1 MAADKVC
8 ATPCYNCDRKGLPI
22 LFTRYAVAYSA
33 QSANMAALKQLS
45 PMGQLEPKP
54 GGVDMHTALY
64 NVRML
69 RAGYLYVHIDRG
81 LPNLCTGDEWKGYV
95 VHPHGYLN
103 EFDVFL
109 PGEATPKVA
118 CARDARQANNSM
130 VWVRMP
136 EGVKKLWYLFNPDP
150 IDYEHLMNVIA
161 PNPDKYMQS
170 FDVAGWANG
179 NTKQKN
185 TVQPGLLNGQVVEFA
200 ALGNDVVA
208 NACEP
213 LLYGLMGS
221 NAIERGW
228 GDYETSE
235 EVTRWNSNIMGDP
248 TPEVVTVTKSHNGPS
263 YMAAHGTR
271 LKQMANFLQQ
281 NKGAVV
287 ACDDALG
294 IAQEL
299 GHLQAEAQTD
309 YTRWQLRQ
317 ADGAATG
324 VTNEWVYQTA
334 LCAQRLHNLI
344 KQGAVSATEKRI
356 KDWDKMLDQM
366 DQSGALLSRRNPEV
380 AKRNAEVRAQAR
392 INQQKERDAAKT
404 AGDTEFNEYF
414 DAASAKKILDS
425 QKEEFGKCT
434 SKLAELGTDQV
445 AWLKSNKLK
454 LALGLYSGKDEK
466 LNQHGGGGA
475 LALHLVAAMV
485 GTEANSVGQNW
496 LKEQSLFGDNPL
508 AWALSFNSKT
518 IQKLLDEVA
527 KRAEQETLPAAQ
539 GGAWTETLTLKVL
552 KPYAARF
559 ALGDKAI
566 AFAKDP
572 KLKSLC
578 DAGIVRKSAWALN
591 LGSLMSVKMM
601 QGVNGLPVTKVEA
614 QVVKYVAMTGL
625 STLGTKAQE
634 AVAKL
639 TAAEQKRRVS
649 AGRKVAA
656 AAQGVHTA
664 HAVPEVRAAALG
676 ATFDLALALVKGAQ
690 MGINPD
696 QRTGVEMIGNVLQA
710 VGSFADFRAQ
720 AYSETIFKGIT
731 GADLYKMKAYKDAT
745 SDVQVLAL
753 KGMRLTA
760 FKFLL
765 PAAMIGMYW
774 DWQDG
779 GQSAGRGNVNL
790 AIAQYASV
798 AGAAFTISATLAG
811 IASIGG
817 EATMML
823 SAATWG
829 TIACALGLVGAVVT
843 LGAVIGMWIFY
854 VPKWKEWLQDMP
866 LNKKNTGK
874 KPGFEN
880 LQETLQKLA
889 NAIAAAGL
897 ETDAVGIP
905 G

>member
-1 MAADKVC
+1 MAADKPCVK
-8 ATPCYNCDRKGLPI
+8 PCYNCAREGLPI
-22 LFTRYAVAYSA
+22 LFTRYAVAYSS
-33 QSANMAALKQLS
+33 QSENMAALEKLR

-54 GGVDMHTALY
+54 GGVDLHTALY

-81 LPNLCTGDEWKGYV
+81 VPNLCTGDEWKGYA

-103 EFDVFL
+103 EFDVEL
-109 PGEATPKVA
+109 PADADINTP
-118 CARDARQANNSM
+118 CARGTRQANNSM
-130 VWVRMP
+130 VWVRLP
-136 EGVKKLWYLFNPDP
+136 EKVKKLWYLFSPDP
-150 IDYEHLMNVIA
+150 IDYEHLVKVIA
-161 PNPDKYMQS
+161 PNPGKYMQS
-170 FDVAGWANG
+170 FDVAAWANG

-404 AGDTEFNEYF
+404 AGDTEFNRYF
-414 DAASAKKILDS
+414 DADSAQKILVE
-425 QKEEFGKCT
+425 QKKEFGNCT
-434 SKLAELGTDQV
+434 SKLAALGTDQV
-445 AWLKSNKLK
+445 AWLKSDKLK
-454 LALGLYSGKDEK
+454 LAVALYSGKDEK

-475 LALHLVAAMV
+475 LTLQLVDSMF
-485 GTEANSVGQNW
+485 GTEANIAGQDW
-496 LKEQSLFGDNPL
+496 LTNQGLFDDNPL

-518 IQKLLDEVA
+518 IQKLLDDMT
-527 KRAEQETLPAAQ
+527 KKAEQQALPTAQ
-539 GGAWTETLTLKVL
+539 GGEWTETLTLKVL

-566 AFAKDP
+566 AFARDP
-572 KLKSLC
+572 KLKSLS
-578 DAGIVRKSAWALN
+578 DSGIARKTAWATN
-591 LGSLMSVKMM
+591 LASLLSVKMM
-601 QGVNGLPVTKVEA
+601 KGVNGLPVAKVETR
-614 QVVKYVAMTGL
+614 VIKYLALTGL

-634 AVAKL
+634 AVAGL
-639 TAAEQKRRVS
+639 SASERARRVS
-649 AGRKVAA
+649 AGKKVATA
-656 AAQGVHTA
+656 AHGMDVT
-664 HAVPEVRAAALG
+664 HAVPEARAAALG

-690 MGINPD
+690 YGINPD
-696 QRTGVEMIGNVLQA
+696 QRTGVEMVGNVLQA
-710 VGSFADFRAQ
+710 IGSFADFRAK
-720 AYSETIFKGIT
+720 AYEETIYKGIT
-731 GADLYKMKAYKDAT
+731 GADLYTVRVTAYKRAT
-745 SDVQVLAL
+745 EGVQGLTL
-753 KGMRLTA
+753 RSLRLTA
-760 FKFLL
+760 CKFLL
-765 PAAMIGMYW
+765 PAAMIGVFW
-774 DWQDG
+774 D
-779 GQSAGRGNVNL
+779 
-790 AIAQYASV
+790 
-798 AGAAFTISATLAG
+798 
-811 IASIGG
+811 
-817 EATMML
+817 
-823 SAATWG
+823 G
-829 TIACALGLVGAVVT
+829 TDAWHLAVVAT
-843 LGAVIGMWIFY
+843 SLCRELNGQA
-854 VPKWKEWLQDMP
+854 LQALP
-866 LNKKNTGK
+866 SPFLHLLR
-874 KPGFEN
+874 E
-880 LQETLQKLA
+880 LRA
-889 NAIAAAGL
+889 
-897 ETDAVGIP
+897 
-905 G
+905 